1 MKLAAVAFSAAFA
14 AALMLAGGAR
24 AAALSATDQAA
35 ITAMETHVG
44 RIAPAGE
51 TQTYKTIADRM
62 AELKVPGISVAVFE
76 HGHVAWAKGYGQ
88 ATAGGQPVTPDTLFQ
103 AASMSKALAATAA
116 LRLVEQGKLD
126 LDQDVNTRLKAWKV
140 PPSPYTAQSKVT
152 LRRLLSHTAGMTVSG
167 FPGYAADAP
176 VPSLVQILDGTSPS
190 NTPAI
195 QSYEA
200 PGGLYAYS
208 GGGFTVAQLLIV
220 EAAGRPYPDLLKT
233 LVLDPAGMQRSTLAQ
248 PLPAALIPGAASG
261 HNRKGE
267 VIPGARH
274 TYPEYAAA
282 GLWTTP
288 SDYARFMMALQD
300 AYAGKPHAILRQASA
315 KTMLTPVDAAAG
327 YALGEVVGRRGGH
340 PYFTHSGGNEGFQCD
355 SFAFLDGSGQ
365 GVVVMTN
372 SDSGGLIATEMLRAL
387 AEAYHWGD
395 PDPANGKSSR
405 RAPNAPPKPAS

>member
-1 MKLAAVAFSAAFA
+1 MKLAIAAFA

-24 AAALSATDQAA
+24 AAAVSLADQAA
-35 ITAMETHVG
+35 ITAIETHVG
-44 RIAPAGE
+44 RTAAAGE
-51 TQTYKTIADRM
+51 AQTYKTLAERM
-62 AELKVPGISVAVFE
+62 AELKVPAISVAVFE
-76 HGHVAWAKGYGQ
+76 HGHVVWTKAYGA
-88 ATAGGQPVTPDTLFQ
+88 ATAGGPPATPDTLFQ

-116 LRLVEQGKLD
+116 LKLVEQGRLD
-126 LDQDVNTRLKAWKV
+126 LDQDVNARLKAWKV

-167 FPGYAADAP
+167 FPGYQAGTP
-176 VPSLVQILDGTSPS
+176 VPSLVQVLNGTPPS

-200 PGGLYAYS
+200 PGGSYAYS
-208 GGGFTVAQLLIV
+208 GGGFTVAQLMIV
-220 EAAGRPYPDLLKT
+220 EAGGKPYPDLLKT
-233 LVLDPAGMQRSTLAQ
+233 LVLDPAGMTHSTLAQ
-248 PLPAALIPGAASG
+248 PLPPALIPRAASG

-267 VIPGARH
+267 VIPGARN

-288 SDYARFMMALQD
+288 SDYGRFMIALQD
-300 AYAGKPHAILRQASA
+300 AYAGRPHAILGQASA
-315 KTMLTPVDAAAG
+315 RTMLTPVDAAAG
-327 YALGEVVGRRGGH
+327 YGLGVALGRRGGH
-340 PYFTHSGGNEGFQCD
+340 PYFTHSGGNEGFQCN

-372 SDSGGLIATEMLRAL
+372 SDSGGLIAGEILRAL
-387 AEAYHWGD
+387 GEAYHWGD

-405 RAPNAPPKPAS
+405 RAPDKPPAAP